1 MPSNDARWIIGTLTG
16 IVIVVGG
23 LLSAQI
29 AGVNSRLD
37 RLETD
42 IRGIDARL
50 RVVEVT
56 LAEVV
61 QRLATLEQRL
71 ETLERFHLPAPS
83 PGE

>member
-61 QRLATLEQRL
+61 QRLATLE
-71 ETLERFHLPAPS
+71 RFHLPAPP